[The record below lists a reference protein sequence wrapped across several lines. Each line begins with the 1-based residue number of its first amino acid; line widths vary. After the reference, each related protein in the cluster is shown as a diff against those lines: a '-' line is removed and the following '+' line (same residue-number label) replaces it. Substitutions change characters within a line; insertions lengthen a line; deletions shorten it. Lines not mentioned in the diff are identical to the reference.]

1 MKAWGFRRYGGGET
15 LELLDVPTPS
25 VSGDDLLIQMQAAGV
40 NPVDYKLR
48 NGEYRFIFK
57 SQMPFVLGHEGA
69 GIVVDKG
76 RGVTDFACGD
86 EVYFA
91 RPHSHASGTWAEYA
105 VISEKLASRRPQ
117 TISVEDVAGI
127 PVAGITCWQAFHTAY
142 SLRPGDRVFIP
153 AGSGGVGS
161 LAIQLAKLLGAYV
174 VSSTSRK
181 NLEFVKELGADEV
194 VDYELN
200 NFSSVKKMDIVFDTL
215 GQRFHRQAL
224 RLLRPG
230 GTLLSIVGPP
240 TLAAGRTLELGPH
253 LIFGCLVLSALTHL
267 QAQLRHTRYRFL
279 AAEPNRE
286 QLETLAGFLD
296 SRRIRPVVDRVYRFD
311 ETPAAL
317 AHVESG
323 HARGKVIV
331 RVS

>member
-25 VSGDDLLIQMQAAGV
+25 VRGGDLLIQVQAAGV

-48 NGEYRFIFK
+48 NGEFRFILK

-91 RPHSHASGTWAEYA
+91 RPHSHPSGSWAEYA
-105 VISEKLASRRPQ
+105 VVSEKLASRRPQ
-117 TISVEDVAGI
+117 TISVEEVAGI

-142 SLRPGDRVFIP
+142 SLGIGDRVFIP

-161 LAIQLAKLLGAYV
+161 LGIQLAKLLGAYV

-181 NLEFVKELGADEV
+181 NLEFVKGLGADEV
-194 VDYELN
+194 VDYQLKD
-200 NFSSVKKMDIVFDTL
+200 FSPEKKMDMVFDTL
-215 GQRFHRQAL
+215 GQGFHRQAF
-224 RLLRPG
+224 RLLRRG

-240 TLAAGRTLELGPH
+240 TQAAARRFELGPH
-253 LIFGCLVLSALTHL
+253 LIFGCLMLSAWTHL
-267 QAQLRHTRYRFL
+267 QAQVRHTRYRFL

-286 QLETLAGFLD
+286 QLEALARFLD
-296 SRRIRPVVDRVYRFD
+296 NRLIRPVVDRVYSFD

-317 AHVESG
+317 AYVESR